1 VALLTVSL
9 LLPEELCELLQVFP
23 TSNNQKRIRQGEIR
37 PSQGQRAHLVCLL
50 IGKEHPLFAPGK
62 ALGQQGK
69 GVATKRVK
77 GMGDGKAL
85 LTIRVIRCS

>member
-1 VALLTVSL
+1 MAGNALFPLERDPSTDISPALSVAPAVCIHT
-9 LLPEELCELLQVFP
+9 LQ
-23 TSNNQKRIRQGEIR
+23 TR
-37 PSQGQRAHLVCLL
+37 QGQRAHLVGLL

-69 GVATKRVK
+69 GVATEWMK
-77 GMGDGKAL
+77 GMGDGKAM